1 MASLSATEKKK
12 PGNRFRSDS
21 DAVTLP
27 EAAANPLRDYILESA
42 RTIHRTELT
51 MAFLRWMLSVVAVF
65 FSLVLI
71 DQWLWP
77 LSTVARYVVWVGFI
91 GGTLLWFTTMVL
103 PLIGR
108 TIHPHYA
115 ARQIETTLPEM
126 KEGLITWV
134 QLSGSDTPPPK
145 SVLNAVGRYVAKQL
159 KGQDIASVIDQ
170 LNPLKLA
177 AALMGLT
184 LIGAIYLATSPKNV
198 PATIQRLLMPWAN
211 IAPATRVQIVSIT
224 PGDTSVIQG
233 SNASIAI
240 QVRGWQRQDKA
251 TIRYATDDGQ
261 TVDQRVAMS
270 SDIEGLS
277 YRIELGKSFGGILQ
291 PMHYWVEAGDAI
303 AGPFAIQVQAI
314 PLSTLERVDYVY
326 PAYTRMSPRTIESDG
341 RIEGPEGTRVRVT
354 ARGNQPMKS
363 ARVEFDS
370 TLAQDGS
377 YQPEWIRDL
386 QVDDRSISGDWIL
399 EVNEKRSNP
408 SRYQYRIR
416 STNMLGESAPEPV
429 VYPMMVVADMAPEV
443 DFAAEI
449 KDIIVVAENSSIDLE
464 MRANDPDFGLVKLVL
479 DGTAIGSKNRGSVL
493 QETLI
498 EDAAGLTGQSVHT
511 IAVAPKQLGLQS
523 GDKIDLVLTA
533 SDNRHDPQTSKPAPN
548 VVKSRVVTLKVT
560 PPVKNPN
567 PTNDAS
573 GGKQKNQS
581 KDPSQPDNTPKS
593 KPSSDPQQPN
603 EKNSKEKPANSNEK
617 PSGEQKPNKEDQA
630 KQDRSKQA
638 SDQANGAQKDDV
650 QSNKSQEKTPA
661 QPKPTPNQPRDNPA
675 DQPQEKDQPPRDQKQ
690 QPSNKKPEQ
699 QPKDSQSKDQSG
711 KDQSGKDQGSGD
723 DPSGAS
729 ESSDSSGGQPQGSQ
743 KSAGGKSG
751 GKSANSSGDS
761 PNDSPNDSSGEPSE
775 VQSQGAPGA
784 GKESPSGSQSP
795 SMKSDPSDPSDP
807 QSSGSKADPS
817 ESNASDGD
825 ASDWQTPTHDGEA
838 FERLQKILNQSK
850 SSDGTNGKSTR
861 DQDPS
866 DDKNEQTKDPQ
877 ASNSGKP
884 STDQSKTSKSPKKAP
899 DISSSQDNATDQK
912 SGDSSSGQ
920 AGNKQQR
927 GDPKD
932 DSASNGNKIDSPS
945 SDSPGS
951 DSEPSNQPNKSDTG
965 QSDPG
970 KSDPAK
976 SNSDDKSKANESSG
990 GDDSKASSDKGNPN
1004 QSKTSPNSSP
1014 SGEESMSVQESKPN
1028 DSNANESNS
1037 KHGRDKSASGTPNNP
1052 KPENSNAKNSQPES
1066 NKPET
1071 KQPQS
1076 SDSKSSDPAGS
1087 KSMSGQSG
1095 EKGASSD
1102 PSQQDAS
1109 NSSSSKSNEGD
1120 SAKGNPSKSDSKPSE
1135 GKSQDA
1141 SSKGSQSEGSGK
1153 AKGSSGDSKS
1163 SSGSSK
1169 SSGASS
1175 GGSQGMNSSGESGT
1189 AAGIGAGGNES
1200 SVRFSE
1206 ETKEYAKSATDLVLD
1221 SLKRQR
1227 EQPDPELL
1235 KRMGWNKEQMQA
1247 FVDRWQ
1253 AAREKALIDPS
1264 KKKDYEDMLQSLG
1277 LVPQTGSTR
1286 AVLGRTDS
1294 LTGIREEG
1302 SRVRPPES
1310 LRERFEAFRKA
1321 SQNAGAK

>member
-1 MASLSATEKKK
+1 MASLSTTAKKK
-12 PGNRFRSDS
+12 SGNRFRSDS

-27 EAAANPLRDYILESA
+27 EAVANPLKDYILESA

-77 LSTVARYVVWVGFI
+77 LSTAARYVVWVGFI
-91 GGTLLWFTTMVL
+91 GGTVLWFTMMVL

-251 TIRYATDDGQ
+251 AIRYATDDGQ

-386 QVDDRSISGDWIL
+386 QVDDRSITGDWIL

-429 VYPMMVVADMAPEV
+429 VYPMTVVADMAPEV

-449 KDIIVVAENSSIDLE
+449 KDIIEVAENSSIDLE

-511 IAVAPKQLGLQS
+511 LSVAPKQLGLQS

-548 VVKSRVVTLKVT
+548 VVKSRAVTLKVT

-567 PTNDAS
+567 PNEDAS

-581 KDPSQPDNTPKS
+581 NDPSQPDDTLKS
-593 KPSSDPQQPN
+593 KSPSAPQQPN
-603 EKNSKEKPANSNEK
+603 KKTSNETPDNSNEK
-617 PSGEQKPNKEDQA
+617 PSGEQKPNKQDQS
-630 KQDRSKQA
+630 KQDQSKQA
-638 SDQANGAQKDDV
+638 SDQASDAQKDDS
-650 QSNKSQEKTPA
+650 QGSNEQEKPQS
-661 QPKPTPNQPRDNPA
+661 QPKSTPNQPQSNAA
-675 DQPQEKDQPPRDQKQ
+675 DQPQNKDQPPRDQKQ
-690 QPSNKKPEQ
+690 QPDSKKTEQQ
-699 QPKDSQSKDQSG
+699 QPKDSQSKDQSSKDQSG
-711 KDQSGKDQGSGD
+711 KDQSSKDQGSGD

-751 GKSANSSGDS
+751 GQSSDSSGDAS
-761 PNDSPNDSSGEPSE
+761 NDSSGEPAGA
-775 VQSQGAPGA
+775 QSQGAPGA
-784 GKESPSGSQSP
+784 GKESPSGNQSP
-795 SMKSDPSDPSDP
+795 GMKSDPSDPSDP
-807 QSSGSKADPS
+807 QSSGSKANPS

-825 ASDWQTPTHDGEA
+825 ATDGDASDGQTPTHDGEA

-850 SSDGTNGKSTR
+850 SNESPGKS
-861 DQDPS
+861 
-866 DDKNEQTKDPQ
+866 
-877 ASNSGKP
+877 
-884 STDQSKTSKSPKKAP
+884 P
-899 DISSSQDNATDQK
+899 DNSSSPDNASDQK
-912 SGDSSSGQ
+912 SGDSSRGQ
-920 AGNKQQR
+920 ADKKQQS
-927 GDPKD
+927 GNPKD
-932 DSASNGNKIDSPS
+932 ASASNGNKSDSPNSDSPNSDSQS
-945 SDSPGS
+945 SDSQ
-951 DSEPSNQPNKSDTG
+951 PSNQPNKSNTDKSNADKSNTGESDTSK
-965 QSDPG
+965 SDTS

-976 SNSDDKSKANESSG
+976 SNSDDKSKANEPSV
-990 GDDSKASSDKGNPN
+990 GDDSKASSDKGAPN
-1004 QSKTSPNSSP
+1004 QSKTSPKNNASEQNSP
-1014 SGEESMSVQESKPN
+1014 SGQESNPNDSKPN
-1028 DSNANESNS
+1028 ESN
-1037 KHGRDKSASGTPNNP
+1037 GNQGLDKSEGGTAN
-1052 KPENSNAKNSQPES
+1052 NAKPADSKSQNPHPEG
-1066 NKPET
+1066 
-1071 KQPQS
+1071 KQPKD
-1076 SDSKSSDPAGS
+1076 SDSKSSDPSGS
-1087 KSMSGQSG
+1087 KSTSEQSG

-1102 PSQQDAS
+1102 SSNQDAA
-1109 NSSSSKSNEGD
+1109 NNSSSKSSDGD
-1120 SAKGNPSKSDSKPSE
+1120 PAKGNPSKGDSKPSE

-1141 SSKGSQSEGSGK
+1141 SSKGSQSEGSGQ
-1153 AKGSSGDSKS
+1153 AKGSSGESKT

-1169 SSGASS
+1169 PSGASS

-1189 AAGIGAGGNES
+1189 AAGSGAGENES
-1200 SVRFSE
+1200 SASTSR
-1206 ETKEYAKSATDLVLD
+1206 ETTEYAKSATDLVLD

-1253 AAREKALIDPS
+1253 AARDQAMLDPS

-1286 AVLGRTDS
+1286 AVLGRTDG

-1321 SQNAGAK
+1321 SQNAGTK